1 MSNTNLT
8 LPLLHSLKAYAK
20 TFAVSGNAEQLS
32 AIASAILRFQP
43 QEGALSLMSTDA
55 VIQQVVQQF
64 GVDRGLPDTL
74 DLAID
79 SKTEQLIQGVHQW
92 QRSLENQVLNTLNA
106 YAQNFQT
113 EQLQNLLPETVLSI
127 LPLVEDAQLHKS
139 EFDFLLQQVKSKF
152 NIENALGQVI
162 EPQYLAIAQKLA
174 KSLQLGN
181 VTQLFEQQLLQGRL
195 QGRSLVE
202 QSVENLTESF
212 VNQELEKFLGSD
224 AVTVDIDVDAQQMMV
239 KQVVLK
245 LNMMQSSPPPVKS
258 NADISKQLDQEVAK
272 MQALRSQ
279 PISFSFQ
286 PPQ

>member
-32 AIASAILRFQP
+32 AIASAILRLQP
-43 QEGALSLMSTDA
+43 QGGALSLMSTDA

-64 GVDRGLPDTL
+64 MVDRGLPNAL

-79 SKTEQLIQGVHQW
+79 SQTAQLIQGVNQW

-113 EQLQNLLPETVLSI
+113 EQLQNLLPDTVLSI

-195 QGRSLVE
+195 QGQSLLE

-212 VNQELEKFLGSD
+212 VNQELKKFLGSD

-245 LNMMQSSPPPVKS
+245 FNMMQSSPPPVKS
-258 NADISKQLDQEVAK
+258 NADISKQLDEEVAK

>member
-1 MSNTNLT
+1 
-8 LPLLHSLKAYAK
+8 
-20 TFAVSGNAEQLS
+20 
-32 AIASAILRFQP
+32 
-43 QEGALSLMSTDA
+43 
-55 VIQQVVQQF
+55 
-64 GVDRGLPDTL
+64 
-74 DLAID
+74 
-79 SKTEQLIQGVHQW
+79 
-92 QRSLENQVLNTLNA
+92 
-106 YAQNFQT
+106 
-113 EQLQNLLPETVLSI
+113 
-127 LPLVEDAQLHKS
+127 VEDAQLHKS

-195 QGRSLVE
+195 QGQSLLE

-212 VNQELEKFLGSD
+212 VNQELKKFLGSD

-245 LNMMQSSPPPVKS
+245 FNMMQSSPPPVKS
-258 NADISKQLDQEVAK
+258 NADISKQLDEEVAK

>member
-245 LNMMQSSPPPVKS
+245 FNMMQSSPPPVKS

>member
-64 GVDRGLPDTL
+64 MVDRGLPDAL

-79 SKTEQLIQGVHQW
+79 SKTAQLIQGVHQW

-195 QGRSLVE
+195 QGQSLLE

-212 VNQELEKFLGSD
+212 VNQELKKFLGSD

-245 LNMMQSSPPPVKS
+245 FNMMQSSPPPVKS

>member
-181 VTQLFEQQLLQGRL
+181 VTQLFEQQLLQGR
-195 QGRSLVE
+195 SLVE

-245 LNMMQSSPPPVKS
+245 FNMMQSSPPPVKS

>member
-1 MSNTNLT
+1 MSNNST
-8 LPLLHSLKAYAK
+8 LPLLQSLKAYVK
-20 TFAVSGNAEQLS
+20 TFAISGNVDQLS

-43 QEGALSLMSTDA
+43 QAGALSLMSTDA
-55 VIQQVVQQF
+55 VVQQVVQEFMLDQ
-64 GVDRGLPDTL
+64 DLPDVV
-74 DLAID
+74 DFD
-79 SKTEQLIQGVHQW
+79 SKTDQLIQSVNQW

-106 YAQNFQT
+106 YAQNFQID
-113 EQLQNLLPETVLSI
+113 QLGNLLPETVLSI

-139 EFDFLLQQVKSKF
+139 EFDFLLQQVQSKF
-152 NIENALGQVI
+152 SVESALGQVI
-162 EPQYLAIAQKLA
+162 EPQYLAIAQKLS

-181 VTQLFEQQLLQGRL
+181 VTQLFEQQLLQGR
-195 QGRSLVE
+195 SVVE
-202 QSVENLTESF
+202 QSIENLTESF

-224 AVTVDIDVDAQQMMV
+224 ALTIDIDIDAQQMMV

-272 MQALRSQ
+272 MQLQRSQ
-279 PISFSFQ
+279 PISFSFS

>member
-245 LNMMQSSPPPVKS
+245 LNMMQSSPPPAKS

>member
-113 EQLQNLLPETVLSI
+113 EQLQNLLPEMVLSI

-181 VTQLFEQQLLQGRL
+181 VTQLFEQQLLQGR
-195 QGRSLVE
+195 SLVE

-245 LNMMQSSPPPVKS
+245 FNMMQSSPPPVKS

>member
-1 MSNTNLT
+1 MFDTNPT

-20 TFAVSGNAEQLS
+20 TFAVSGDAAQLS
-32 AIASAILRFQP
+32 AIASAILRSQP

-55 VIQQVVQQF
+55 VIQQVMQQF
-64 GVDRGLPDTL
+64 GVDQGLSDTL

-106 YAQNFQT
+106 YAQNFQS

-139 EFDFLLQQVKSKF
+139 EFDFLLQQVRSKF
-152 NIENALGQVI
+152 SIENALGQVI
-162 EPQYLAIAQKLA
+162 EPQYLAIAQKLS
-174 KSLQLGN
+174 KLLQLGN
-181 VTQLFEQQLLQGRL
+181 VTELFEQQLLQGQS

-202 QSVENLTESF
+202 QSIENLTESF
-212 VNQELEKFLGSD
+212 VNQELNKFLGSD
-224 AVTVDIDVDAQQMMV
+224 VVQVDIDVDAQQMMV

-258 NADISKQLDQEVAK
+258 SADISKQLDEEVAK
-272 MQALRSQ
+272 MQAMRSQ

>member
-1 MSNTNLT
+1 
-8 LPLLHSLKAYAK
+8 
-20 TFAVSGNAEQLS
+20 
-32 AIASAILRFQP
+32 
-43 QEGALSLMSTDA
+43 MSTDA

-64 GVDRGLPDTL
+64 EIDQRLPDAV

-79 SKTEQLIQGVHQW
+79 SKTEQLILGVNQW

-106 YAQNFQT
+106 YAQNFQS
-113 EQLQNLLPETVLSI
+113 EQLQSLLPDAVLSI
-127 LPLVEDAQLHKS
+127 LPLVENAQLHRS

-152 NIENALGQVI
+152 SIENALGQVI

-181 VTQLFEQQLLQGRL
+181 VTELFEQQLLQGR
-195 QGRSLVE
+195 SLVE
-202 QSVENLTESF
+202 QSIENLTESF
-212 VNQELEKFLGSD
+212 VNQELKKFLGSD
-224 AVTVDIDVDAQQMMV
+224 AVQVDIDVDAQQMMV

-258 NADISKQLDQEVAK
+258 NADISKQIDEEVAK
-272 MQALRSQ
+272 MKLLRSQ

>member
-181 VTQLFEQQLLQGRL
+181 VTQLFEQQLLQGR
-195 QGRSLVE
+195 SLVE